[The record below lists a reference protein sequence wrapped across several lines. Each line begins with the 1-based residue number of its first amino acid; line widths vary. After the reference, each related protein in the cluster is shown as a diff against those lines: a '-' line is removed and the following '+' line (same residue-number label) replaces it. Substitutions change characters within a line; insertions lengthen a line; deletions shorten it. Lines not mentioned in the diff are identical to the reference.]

1 MNIGLQIRNL
11 RLQNQLTQK
20 ELALHIDVTSGY
32 ISQIENNL
40 ISPSLKILFKLCDL
54 FKISLSDFFKHK
66 TNLELIHKKEDF
78 FKKTDKSLQNT
89 SYYFF
94 PNFIQNKIQALLLE
108 IEPQGQTRIANQS
121 MNEEFSFILEGEM
134 ILFVNKVQYLLKKE
148 DAFYLSTDKE
158 YYCFNHTNNIVRL
171 LTVLTSRH
179 YGETN

>member
-20 ELALHIDVTSGY
+20 ELALNISVTSGY

-54 FKISLSDFFKHK
+54 FKISVSDFFKHK

-78 FKKTDKSLQNT
+78 LKIPDKSLQNT
-89 SYYFF
+89 SYHFF
-94 PNFIQNKIQALLLE
+94 PNLVQNKIQVIIVE
-108 IEPQGQTRIANQS
+108 IEPQGQTKITNQS
-121 MNEEFSFILEGEM
+121 ITEEFSFLLEGEM
-134 ILFVNKVQYLLKKE
+134 ILFINKVQYLLKKE

-158 YYCFNHTNNIVRL
+158 YYCFNHTNHIVRL
-171 LTVLTSRH
+171 LTVITSR
-179 YGETN
+179 YYEEEN